1 MEKAAVTVSAGE
13 EVLYKKARDHM
24 APGEMERLIL
34 PATLFAKAKGPLRID
49 AVPCDESEK
58 EGAGV

>member
-1 MEKAAVTVSAGE
+1 
-13 EVLYKKARDHM
+13 M